1 MEKLVR
7 AVRERR
13 AILFAGAG
21 VSMNLGLPSW
31 DRLIEHMARE
41 LGQDPKEFAACG
53 DYPVLAEYYAAQKGS
68 LESLCR
74 WMDEAWHAPEIAI
87 GASAVHR
94 LIVEL
99 DFPLVYTTNYD
110 HWLEKAYG
118 HYGKDYVRVVRV
130 ADLLRAREGVTQIV
144 KVHGD
149 FDDPATLVL
158 TERSIFNRLDLED
171 PLDVK
176 FRADSLSRP
185 VLFVGYSLTDINM
198 RYLFYKLQRLWE
210 GSPRAGA
217 RPESY
222 IFLARANPVHERVL
236 RDQGILPVVSE
247 SDDPGEG
254 LRRFLERLKDQAR
267 R

>member
-1 MEKLVR
+1 MDKLVR

-31 DRLIEHMARE
+31 NRLIGHIAEE
-41 LGQDPKEFAACG
+41 LGQDPKQFAACG
-53 DYPVLAEYYAAQKGS
+53 EYPVLAEYYVAEKGS
-68 LESLCR
+68 LDALCR
-74 WMDEAWHAPEIAI
+74 WMDRAWHAPEISI
-87 GASAVHR
+87 GESPVHR

-118 HYGKDYVRVVRV
+118 HYGKDYLRIIRV
-130 ADLLRAREGVTQIV
+130 ADLLRAREGVPQIV
-144 KVHGD
+144 KFHGD

-158 TERSIFNRLDLED
+158 TEGSIFHRLDLEG
-171 PLDVK
+171 PLDIK
-176 FRADSLSRP
+176 FRADSLNRP
-185 VLFVGYSLTDINM
+185 VLFVGYSLSDVNM

-210 GSPRAGA
+210 GSPRGDD

-222 IFLARANPVHERVL
+222 IFLTRSNPVHERVL
-236 RDQGILPVVSE
+236 RGQGIVPVVSE
-247 SDDPGEG
+247 CDDPGEG
-254 LRRFLERLKDQAR
+254 LRQFLEHLEDEAGR
-267 R
+267 